1 MVGRAGI
8 VLNHFNSHNT
18 MDFTGFR
25 ISDDTIDLLPKYFN
39 AIQDFSTPSQQQT
52 LEAGLV

>member
-18 MDFTGFR
+18 MDFTGFP
-25 ISDDTIDLLPKYFN
+25 ISDDTINLLPKYFN
-39 AIQDFSTPSQQQT
+39 TIQDFSTPSQQQT